1 VSEMRVLFH
10 VGWPK
15 TATTSMQSHLRG
27 YPNLAGKPHGRD
39 GAAQAIGVVDELI
52 RHRDWSPDALSSLLS
67 SSHRDPTNPVILSD
81 EALIAMPQREWFEG
95 LVGPFESARRLAAAP
110 GDKQVLFTLRNPR
123 SMLRSTWL
131 HHLRE
136 GRTQSYHDCLDRVTK
151 DRRMG
156 TGPFAMLALVEQYV
170 DLFGQNALFLA
181 FSEDYFRDPA
191 DFWKRFTTTFEV
203 KDFVAD
209 TSAPRLNETVLG
221 PVGFELAVNHV
232 LRIVGTATRHRS
244 ALPLRRRM
252 TRTVSRH
259 LRSDHA
265 SYFAKSNGFE
275 DALVA
280 DLEADIA
287 TIRRIVTVL

>member
-1 VSEMRVLFH
+1 MRVLFH

-52 RHRDWSPDALSSLLS
+52 RHRDWSPDVLASLLA

-81 EALIAMPQREWFEG
+81 EALIAMPQRMWFED
-95 LVGPFESARRLAAAP
+95 LVGPFEVARRLAAAP
-110 GDKQVLFTLRNPR
+110 GDKQVLFTLRSPR
-123 SMLRSTWL
+123 AMLRSTWL

-136 GRTQSYHDCLDRVTK
+136 GQTQSYRDFLDRVTK
-151 DRRMG
+151 DRRME

-170 DLFGQNALFLA
+170 ELFGQNALFLA

-191 DFWKRFTTTFEV
+191 DFWKRFTTTFGV

-221 PVGFELAVNHV
+221 PVGVELAMNHLLQFV
-232 LRIVGTATRHRS
+232 STATRGKS
-244 ALPLRRRM
+244 TLPLRRRM
-252 TRTVSRH
+252 TRVVSRH
-259 LRSDHA
+259 IRSGHET
-265 SYFAKSNGFE
+265 YFAKRTDYE
-275 DALVA
+275 DSLVA

-287 TIRRIVTVL
+287 TIRRTVKIL

>member
-1 VSEMRVLFH
+1 MRVLFH

-52 RHRDWSPDALSSLLS
+52 RHRMWSSEGLSSLLS
-67 SSHRDPTNPVILSD
+67 SSLRDPTKPVILSD
-81 EALIAMPQREWFEG
+81 EALIAMPQRMWFED
-95 LVGPFESARRLAAAP
+95 LVGPFEVARRLAAVL
-110 GDKQVLFTLRNPR
+110 GEKQVIFTLRNPR
-123 SMLRSTWL
+123 AMLRSTWL

-136 GRTQSYHDCLDRVTK
+136 GQTQSYREFLDRVAE
-151 DRRMG
+151 DRRTG
-156 TGPFAMLALVEQYV
+156 TGPFSMLALVEQYV
-170 DLFGQNALFLA
+170 DLFGQESLFLA
-181 FSEDYFRDPA
+181 FSEDYFRDPV
-191 DFWKRFTTTFEV
+191 DFWQRFAATFEV
-203 KDFVAD
+203 NDFVAD

-221 PVGFELAVNHV
+221 PVGFELTVNHV
-232 LRIVGTATRHRS
+232 LRFIGTASRGKST
-244 ALPLRRRM
+244 LPLRRRM
-252 TRTVSRH
+252 TRTVSPR
-259 LRSDHA
+259 LRSDHEA
-265 SYFAKSNGFE
+265 FFAKRTGHE